1 MHTNAQ
7 TPAANNATQPW
18 LTAADFLVFAKRI
31 WPEAQSDTEAME
43 RKVEELYGAA
53 AQRYPTYDTMVHNA
67 FCDAM
72 DLEFGSEEDTDSPE
86 AFAYA
91 REAYGYESPSEREA
105 QQEEDSENGI
115 CSHGLDYWT
124 CPCGCFG

>member
-1 MHTNAQ
+1 MNFTAQ
-7 TPAANNATQPW
+7 PQAVNVASQAW
-18 LTAADFLVFAKRI
+18 LTAADFLAFAKRI
-31 WPEAQSDTEAME
+31 WPEAQSDTDAME

-91 REAYGYESPSEREA
+91 REAYGYE
-105 QQEEDSENGI
+105 
-115 CSHGLDYWT
+115 
-124 CPCGCFG
+124 